1 MLDLDFIKSKLYD
14 MYMSSTTYRFAMSGE
29 PVVVI
34 DGSFWDNVEQFF
46 ETIKESN

>member
-1 MLDLDFIKSKLYD
+1 MPDLEFIKSKLYD

-34 DGSFWDNVEQFF
+34 DSSFCDKVEDFFDNY
-46 ETIKESN
+46 KEK